1 MTSGGRGPKA
11 LIAGTPGVGKTT
23 QCRKLARWLSTRCI
37 TVGDV
42 LAKTPYVRYIPE
54 LDTYEVVDF
63 QNSRALVYMAVAPG
77 DVVDT
82 HAVELSPDPEVVV
95 VLRKAPD
102 VLYRELAE
110 RGWPSKKILDNVW
123 AEMLDVVYI
132 KAVERWGEVVQVD
145 VTRRTPEE
153 TFEVLKL
160 CVGEKRCSSD
170 EVDWLGYAE
179 KTGFLDFIERL
190 SR

>member
-1 MTSGGRGPKA
+1 
-11 LIAGTPGVGKTT
+11 
-23 QCRKLARWLSTRCI
+23 
-37 TVGDV
+37 VGDV

-54 LDTYEVVDF
+54 LDTYEA
-63 QNSRALVYMAVAPG
+63 QSGLSGKTRGPWCIWAVAPG

-82 HAVELSPDPEVVV
+82 HAVELSPGSGRLWLSSARRPTF
-95 VLRKAPD
+95 
-102 VLYRELAE
+102 LYRELAE

-132 KAVERWGEVVQVD
+132 KAVERWGEVVQID